1 MRINGRVAPFMRL
14 TIASICCGTLV
25 VGCAVKDPPP
35 PAEALNSVL
44 PPTVAVPPGWDASKF
59 AGGGVSTDWI
69 QTFADPQLAVLV
81 DESLKNNLDLQA
93 AASRVDI
100 AAGFVTQARSLL
112 FPQLFAI
119 GGAGLVG
126 RDWTKDRSGLIGE
139 VSWEL
144 DLWGRVRAEKASAE
158 AARQATEADFHYARQ
173 SLAAM
178 VATLWYDTIATERL
192 RQTAQDA
199 TGVYDELVR
208 LVRVRHRV
216 GKGSMQQVS
225 LAGADLDRARR
236 REREFATSL
245 QQTMR
250 GLEVIVG
257 RYPAA
262 DLTLAAD
269 LPPMPGPVPE
279 GLPSELLERRPDLLA
294 AERRVAAAF
303 HYIQAAQAARLPRI
317 SLTGAGGRSTSEL
330 LRLAGVGAG
339 FWTVFAN
346 AMVPLFTGGALKAEV
361 DIATAEQQ
369 TALALYGQAALRAF
383 SEVEGS
389 LDNEQLLADQQRYL
403 EAVLEQ
409 DTEAL
414 RLGRRRYDVGAT
426 DLLDVL
432 QLQAKQ
438 LDSRFELIAIR
449 NDRLANRVALH
460 LALGGGF
467 QPPQAP

>member
-1 MRINGRVAPFMRL
+1 MAAKRVPIRLRIGL
-14 TIASICCGTLV
+14 ICCAAFV

-35 PAEALNSVL
+35 PSEALKGVL
-44 PPTVAVPPGWDASKF
+44 PPQASVPAAWDASTF
-59 AGGGVSTDWI
+59 AAGGVATDWV
-69 QTFADPQLAVLV
+69 QTFADPQLAALV
-81 DESLKNNLDLQA
+81 DEGLRNNLDLRA

-112 FPQLFAI
+112 FPQLFI
-119 GGAGLVG
+119 NGGAGLVG
-126 RDWTKDRSGLIGE
+126 RDWTKERAGIIGE

-144 DLWGRVRAEKASAE
+144 DLWGRVRADKASAE
-158 AARQATEADFHYARQ
+158 AARQASEADFHYARQ

-216 GKGSMQQVS
+216 GKVSLQQVS

-262 DLTLAAD
+262 DLALAAD
-269 LPPMPGPVPE
+269 LPPLPGPVPE
-279 GLPSELLERRPDLLA
+279 GLPAELLERRPDLVA
-294 AERRVAAAF
+294 AERRVASAF
-303 HYIQAAQAARLPRI
+303 HRIQAAQAARLPRI
-317 SLTGAGGRSTSEL
+317 ALTAAGGRSTSEL

-339 FWTVFAN
+339 FWTVATN
-346 AMVPLFTGGALKAEV
+346 VLVPVFTGGALKAEV
-361 DIATAEQQ
+361 EIATAEQQ

-389 LDNEQLLADQQRYL
+389 LDNEQLLEDQQQYL
-403 EAVLEQ
+403 EAVLVQ

-414 RLGRRRYDVGAT
+414 QLGRRRYDVGAT

-432 QLQAKQ
+432 QLQSKQ
-438 LDSRFELIAIR
+438 LDTRFELIAIR

-467 QPPQAP
+467 PSPQAP